1 MTGKSLPWP
10 NSLGSRGSGS
20 CVCDRRWRGEDCRP
34 LRCCHHCL
42 PRWGDGP
49 DADEAVLFST
59 GSLPHPGGS
68 SRRKQKM
75 TVERGM
81 AREVASDDKHRQ
93 RQ

>member
-1 MTGKSLPWP
+1 M
-10 NSLGSRGSGS
+10 
-20 CVCDRRWRGEDCRP
+20 
-34 LRCCHHCL
+34 
-42 PRWGDGP
+42 
-49 DADEAVLFST
+49 

-68 SRRKQKM
+68 SRRKQEM